1 MDTAAND
8 LKVRENRL
16 RRAAARQG
24 LFLSRRRRRDV
35 NALDFGRYALFRDG
49 QPAYGVGY
57 DGIYG
62 LTLSQVEAILAA
74 GAREADQPPAT
85 EPEPPATE
93 PEPVATQPEPVATQP
108 SPHPVPPLVPRRRGL
123 GARTPRRGR

>member
-1 MDTAAND
+1 MDTEAND

-49 QPAYGVGY
+49 QPAYGVGHG
-57 DGIYG
+57 GIYG

-74 GAREADQPPAT
+74 RAKDESQPP
-85 EPEPPATE
+85 PA
-93 PEPVATQPEPVATQP
+93 EPVAAPPQPQP
-108 SPHPVPPLVPRRRGL
+108 GPHPVPPLVPRRRGL

>member
-57 DGIYG
+57 GGIYG

-74 GAREADQPPAT
+74 GAREADHPV
-85 EPEPPATE
+85 ATE
-93 PEPVATQPEPVATQP
+93 PEPVATEPPATEP

>member
-1 MDTAAND
+1 MDTEAND

-49 QPAYGVGY
+49 KPAYGVGY
-57 DGIYG
+57 GGTYG
-62 LTLSQVEAILAA
+62 LTLGQVEAILAA
-74 GAREADQPPAT
+74 GAKDESQPPSA
-85 EPEPPATE
+85 
-93 PEPVATQPEPVATQP
+93 EPVAAPPQPQPQPEPG
-108 SPHPVPPLVPRRRGL
+108 PHPVPPLVPRRRGL